1 MTLLRSWSPNGA
13 NVQDEMHR
21 LLHDLVLTGEPG
33 QAAWLPAVDV
43 HESDTRYT
51 LEFDLPGVS
60 AQDVR
65 IEMNDGRLTVKGE
78 RKSAA
83 AEGANAHRKERVS
96 GPFERAFRLRARVDA
111 DGIKATYK
119 DGVLTIDVPKAK
131 EAVKREIV
139 IELG

>member
-1 MTLLRSWSPNGA
+1 MTLLRSWSPN

-43 HESDTRYT
+43 HESDTSYR
-51 LEFDLPGVS
+51 LILDLPGVS

-78 RKSAA
+78 RKSEL
-83 AEGANAHRKERVS
+83 AEGVNAHRTERVT
-96 GPFERAFRLRARVDA
+96 GTFERAFRLRARVDA
-111 DGIKATYK
+111 DGIKATYR

-131 EAVKREIV
+131 EAVKRDIPIV
-139 IELG
+139 LG

>member
-1 MTLLRSWSPNGA
+1 MTLLRSWSPNGM
-13 NVQDEMHR
+13 NDEMHR

-43 HESDTRYT
+43 HESDATYRLT
-51 LEFDLPGVS
+51 FDLPGV
-60 AQDVR
+60 AAKDVR

-78 RKSAA
+78 RTSDLP
-83 AEGANAHRKERVS
+83 EGVNAHRTERAT
-96 GPFERAFRLRARVDA
+96 GTFERAFRLRARVDA

-131 EAVKREIV
+131 EAVKREIP